1 MGLACFLTGTFL
13 CLRYHQDGMFSETW
27 QRLTFA
33 AAGLQPKTKTSDRA
47 VIFNF
52 WNRLGS
58 RIMSMALRGTLNR
71 KREDGIPRIYAVRE
85 ILKRGKH
92 DYLGKTVRVFSPQEW
107 ELCV

>member
-58 RIMSMALRGTLNR
+58 RIMSMALRGTLKR
-71 KREDGIPRIYAVRE
+71 KKGSLRSLDFVEESPYD
-85 ILKRGKH
+85 
-92 DYLGKTVRVFSPQEW
+92 VFWALVVVVGERLRH
-107 ELCV
+107 EFLVD